1 MVKLTFAVGYPIG
14 LFARYYLIFLGDS
27 DRMSLWVC
35 PVCGKQNSILHYD
48 PTNFVDD
55 IMIILLRG
63 LGKGRGFEE
72 VERYSLLDGSD
83 PDLLELI
90 SDRVAVLYDL
100 LYEDIEDDEAEIDLE
115 DDEDEP
121 STELEKEL
129 RISEMEEEEDIN
141 DLDEEKIE

>member
-27 DRMSLWVC
+27 DRMSLWIC
-35 PVCGKQNSILHYD
+35 PLCGKQNSILHYD

-72 VERYSLLDGSD
+72 VKRYSLIDGSD
-83 PDLLELI
+83 PELLDLI
-90 SDRVAVLYDL
+90 SDRVAVLYDM
-100 LYEDIEDDEAEIDLE
+100 LYEDSEDDEAEDGLE
-115 DDEDEP
+115 DDED
-121 STELEKEL
+121 
-129 RISEMEEEEDIN
+129 SENNEEED
-141 DLDEEKIE
+141 DLEDV

>member
-1 MVKLTFAVGYPIG
+1 
-14 LFARYYLIFLGDS
+14 
-27 DRMSLWVC
+27 MSLWIC
-35 PVCGKQNSILHYD
+35 PLCGKQTSILHYD

-83 PDLLELI
+83 PELLDLI
-90 SDRVAVLYDL
+90 RDRIAVLYDL
-100 LYEDIEDDEAEIDLE
+100 LYEDVEDDEAEVDLEEE
-115 DDEDEP
+115 DDEP
-121 STELEKEL
+121 LTELDKEL
-129 RISEMEEEEDIN
+129 RISEMEEAEEEDEDIN